1 MIVNE
6 CWQKESNYRH
16 GARLLFAVM
25 ISGWISVQDAAMP
38 VLMIKCFNQGGTC
51 QYNDDS
57 PRLCKNDQARK
68 EKDFSSLH
76 AYMNEDF
83 KALMSST
90 LSSNMSSPV

>member
-1 MIVNE
+1 MLAEGKQLPPWREITIRCHDFRVDFCTRCRDAGESASIREGHADIMMILRVYA
-6 CWQKESNYRH
+6 K
-16 GARLLFAVM
+16 
-25 ISGWISVQDAAMP
+25 
-38 VLMIKCFNQGGTC
+38 TT
-51 QYNDDS
+51 
-57 PRLCKNDQARK
+57 QARK